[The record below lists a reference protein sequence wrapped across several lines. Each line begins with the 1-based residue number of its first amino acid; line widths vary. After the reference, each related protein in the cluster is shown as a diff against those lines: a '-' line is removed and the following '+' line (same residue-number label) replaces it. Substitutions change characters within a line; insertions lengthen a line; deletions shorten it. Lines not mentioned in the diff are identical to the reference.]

1 MRCYFHLV
9 NGPEAILDDT
19 GIEVPDFETAKAEAR
34 QAIAELRQEA
44 GGASENWDGW
54 RFDIVCPKG
63 SLLYSFNLNE
73 TLH

>member
-1 MRCYFHLV
+1 V

-19 GIEVPDFETAKAEAR
+19 GFEVPDLETAKAEAR
-34 QAIAELRQEA
+34 RAIAELRQEA
-44 GGASENWDGW
+44 EGASEDWDGW
-54 RFDIVCPKG
+54 RFDIVCSEG

>member
-1 MRCYFHLV
+1 V

-19 GIEVPDFETAKAEAR
+19 GIEVSDLETAKAEALR
-34 QAIAELRQEA
+34 AIAELRQEV

-54 RFDIVCPKG
+54 RFDIVCPEG